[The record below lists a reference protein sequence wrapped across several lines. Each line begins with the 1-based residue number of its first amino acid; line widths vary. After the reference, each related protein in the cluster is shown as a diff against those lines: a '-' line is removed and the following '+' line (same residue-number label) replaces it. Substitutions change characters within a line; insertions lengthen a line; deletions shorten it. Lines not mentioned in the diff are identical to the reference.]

1 MNISN
6 AEFIKSAVKAN
17 EFLYDGLPQIVFSGR
32 SNVGKSSVINR
43 LLNRKNFARTSSVP
57 GKTAHIN
64 YFLIDKAAYFTDL
77 PGYGYA
83 KVSEAE
89 KQRWAKLMEDY
100 FASKGLISLGVLI
113 VDSRHK
119 PTNDDI
125 TMSNWFKSAGCPYI
139 VAANKCDKLKKGEIE
154 EKLEV
159 IKKTLEIED
168 GAKLLLFSA
177 ENGTGRDELRDEINN
192 RVLELSL

>member
-1 MNISN
+1 MNFSN
-6 AEFIKSAVKAN
+6 AEFIKSAVRAS
-17 EFLYDGLPQIVFSGR
+17 EFLYDGLPQIVFAGR
-32 SNVGKSSVINR
+32 SNVGKSSVINK

-83 KVSEAE
+83 KVSEGE

-100 FASKGLISLGVLI
+100 FASKGLISLGILI

-119 PTNDDI
+119 PTNDDKI
-125 TMSNWFKSAGCPYI
+125 MSNWFKSTGCPYI
-139 VAANKCDKLKKGEIE
+139 VVANKADKLKKSEIAGN
-154 EKLEV
+154 LEL
-159 IKKTLEIED
+159 IKTTLEID
-168 GAKLLLFSA
+168 DSAKLLLFSA
-177 ENGTGRDELRDEINN
+177 ENGTGRDELKDDIIN
-192 RVLELSL
+192 RVLEKNL